1 MEKCTTSKEF
11 LPTLKNLQLFL
22 INQFS
27 KSEESFLN
35 GGQNP
40 TNNRTALSNYI
51 KKKNL
56 VEIIAFKSGRINKS
70 TIDYIIT
77 QMQIYLN
84 NEE

>member
-1 MEKCTTSKEF
+1 MYNVKGIFTNPEKFAIVSYY
-11 LPTLKNLQLFL
+11 
-22 INQFS
+22 QFS

-35 GGQNP
+35 GEQNS
-40 TNNRTALSNYI
+40 TNNRTALS
-51 KKKNL
+51 NL

-84 NEE
+84 CEE